1 MLGTFSP
8 NDMGGALFL
17 WSYKIK
23 IKFEFYKKTTW
34 DIFEIVFISAK
45 NLWIE
50 NQNIFLYQN

>member
-50 NQNIFLYQN
+50 NQNIF